1 VFIIFLNVHN
11 AVIKGGVLMGDK
23 NPKKP
28 EKKKK
33 KVEKNFIDTTVQ
45 VEDVKK
51 SK

>member
-1 VFIIFLNVHN
+1 
-11 AVIKGGVLMGDK
+11 MGDK

-33 KVEKNFIDTTVQ
+33 KVDKSLVDTTVQ
-45 VEDVKK
+45 AEAVKK

>member
-1 VFIIFLNVHN
+1 
-11 AVIKGGVLMGDK
+11 MGDK

-33 KVEKNFIDTTVQ
+33 KVEKKSMTPAPLASLPN
-45 VEDVKK
+45 K